1 MEDGAVLI
9 VGAGIGGLTLALA
22 LADAGASVT
31 IIERAPALDEAGA
44 GLQLSPNASGVL
56 DRLGVLSRL
65 TSAALAPTD
74 IHVRRARD
82 GATLQRLPLAEAAA
96 RWGSPYLLAHR
107 ADLQKALLAAVADRP
122 RIEIRLATRFEALA
136 ETTHGLEVEA
146 IDERASYKLGCDLLV
161 GADGLHSAVRRTLWP
176 RAPSPRPV
184 GRTAWRALV
193 PAAQVDPPLR
203 RPETTLW
210 LGTRA
215 HLVHYPLRGG
225 GVVNVVAIAEGTM
238 GGGGDLDLWSAPG
251 AGQDLL
257 RRFGAWDDAAR
268 RLIAAAPSW
277 RTWPLFDLDPLP
289 RWSRGAAT
297 LLGDAAHAALPFLA
311 QGAAQA
317 IEDAAALGR
326 AWRRCSTP
334 AAAAAAYEAAR
345 RDRSSRVQA
354 LSRRQG
360 RIYHLGGA
368 AALARDT
375 TMRLIGGPRML
386 ARFDWLYGA
395 SW

>member
-1 MEDGAVLI
+1 MDDGAVLI
-9 VGAGIGGLTLALA
+9 VGAGIGGLTAALA
-22 LADAGASVT
+22 LADAGAAVT

-65 TSAALAPTD
+65 TSAALAPTG

-82 GATLQRLPLAEAAA
+82 GATLQRLPLTEAEA

-107 ADLQKALLAAVADRP
+107 ADLQKALLAAVAERP
-122 RIEIRLATRFEALA
+122 QIEIRLATRFEALA
-136 ETTHGLEVEA
+136 DTAKDLEARVSDERGSHGL
-146 IDERASYKLGCDLLV
+146 GFDLLV
-161 GADGLHSAVRRTLWP
+161 GADGLHSAVRRALWP
-176 RAPSPRPV
+176 RAPGPRPV

-225 GVVNVVAIAEGTM
+225 SVINVVAIAEGAR
-238 GGGGDLDLWSAPG
+238 GAEADVDLWSAPG

-257 RRFGAWDDAAR
+257 RRFGAWEEAAR
-268 RLIAAAPSW
+268 RLIAAAPGW

-289 RWSRGAAT
+289 RWTRGAAT

-326 AWRRCSTP
+326 AWRSCGTP
-334 AAAAAAYEAAR
+334 AAAAAAYETAR

-375 TMRLIGGPRML
+375 TMRLLGGPRTL